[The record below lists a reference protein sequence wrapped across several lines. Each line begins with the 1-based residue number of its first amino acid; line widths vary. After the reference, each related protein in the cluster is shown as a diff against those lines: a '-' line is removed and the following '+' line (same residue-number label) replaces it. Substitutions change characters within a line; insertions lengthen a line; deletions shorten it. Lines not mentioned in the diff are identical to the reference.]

1 MFTTFRM
8 KLDKVEQI
16 KINSFLHLIIDSN
29 SVSLCRL
36 SLIDDHQS
44 QVDHVFKLTKYDFEQ
59 INWTNV
65 FESGSQDFNGSNDS
79 IKWDTACYDY
89 VTDLKSKNDV
99 SFTRLC
105 IKCNTQKPKNEPVLI
120 LKDYTTYLGD
130 WYNTHCFSIHW
141 SELPLIDLAALE
153 IVQND
158 INNSNC

>member
-1 MFTTFRM
+1 M

-65 FESGSQDFNGSNDS
+65 FLNQFLRISMVQTTVSSG
-79 IKWDTACYDY
+79 
-89 VTDLKSKNDV
+89 
-99 SFTRLC
+99 
-105 IKCNTQKPKNEPVLI
+105 TQLVMTMLQI
-120 LKDYTTYLGD
+120 
-130 WYNTHCFSIHW
+130 
-141 SELPLIDLAALE
+141 
-153 IVQND
+153 
-158 INNSNC
+158 